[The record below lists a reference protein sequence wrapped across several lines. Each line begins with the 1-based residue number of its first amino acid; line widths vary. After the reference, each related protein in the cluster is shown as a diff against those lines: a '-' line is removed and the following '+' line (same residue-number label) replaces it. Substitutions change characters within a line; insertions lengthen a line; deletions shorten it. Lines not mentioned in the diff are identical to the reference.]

1 LVLISKK
8 QKNKITIMNKPVV
21 ATTSLAGCFGCHMSI
36 LDIDERILDLI
47 ELVEFN
53 KSPIN
58 DIKTFTKQCDIGLI
72 EGGCCNSENVH
83 VLKEF
88 RKHCKILVSLGEC
101 AIMGGLPA
109 LRNGIPIREC
119 LREAY
124 LNGPSVTANIE
135 HIIPNDE
142 ELPMILDKVYPCH
155 EIVKIDYFLPGCPPR
170 ADLIWQTLVSLIKG
184 KEIGLPYEVIKFD

>member
-1 LVLISKK
+1 MS
-8 QKNKITIMNKPVV
+8 KPVV
-21 ATTSLAGCFGCHMSI
+21 ATTSLAGCFGCHMSL

-53 KSPIN
+53 KSPVD

-83 VLKEF
+83 VLKDF
-88 RKHCKILVSLGEC
+88 RKNCKILVSLGEC

-109 LRNGIPIREC
+109 LRNGIPVEEC

-124 LNGPSVTANIE
+124 LEGPTVGMNKE
-135 HIIPNDE
+135 HILPNDS
-142 ELPMILDKVYPCH
+142 ELPMILDRVYPCH
-155 EIVKIDYFLPGCPPR
+155 EIVKIDYFLP
-170 ADLIWQTLVSLIKG
+170 DLGEGAEILEGSTEEITEKLIEMLKAKG
-184 KEIGLPYEVIKFD
+184 GIQ

>member
-1 LVLISKK
+1 MS
-8 QKNKITIMNKPVV
+8 KPVI

-36 LDIDERILDLI
+36 LDIDDRILQLI

-53 KSPIN
+53 KSPID
-58 DIKTFTKQCDIGLI
+58 DIKTFTKQCDIGII

-88 RKHCKILVSLGEC
+88 RKHCKILISLGEC

-109 LRNGIPIREC
+109 MRNGIPVKEC
-119 LREAY
+119 LEEAY
-124 LNGPSVTANIE
+124 WNGPTVGQNTEKIM
-135 HIIPNDE
+135 PNDE

-170 ADLIWQTLVSLIKG
+170 ADLIWEAVVALVTGNELK
-184 KEIGLPYEVIKFD
+184 LPYELVKFD